1 MAVRGTTQG
10 LALTPARWATWV
22 AQRHEWNGYLW
33 IRWSDAEAILLFV
46 SGRPR
51 IHLWDGAGWVEGEH
65 ARTTV
70 AQRLERLPPP
80 RRGPVRSHR
89 AAGVHDGG
97 AAPPQEGV
105 LQIYRG
111 RVALDLSPPSEP
123 PPLRGFTPPPEVEVT
138 PARTTPPAR
147 PVEVPPLEGSPVQMP
162 PAEAAASSAGPPTE
176 APAVPETTPPQSP
189 ASEVP
194 AAAAPAP
201 AAHGPPPA
209 PAAAGGATG

>member
-70 AQRLERLPPP
+70 AQRLGRLPLP
-80 RRGPVRSHR
+80 RGRG
-89 AAGVHDGG
+89 GLG
-97 AAPPQEGV
+97 AAPG
-105 LQIYRG
+105 IHRG
-111 RVALDLSPPSEP
+111 RCAGGRRGSRLDRAGRPRARGALPPGRCRQRRRRGAAPGGRAADQQRTRRASP
-123 PPLRGFTPPPEVEVT
+123 LC
-138 PARTTPPAR
+138 
-147 PVEVPPLEGSPVQMP
+147 
-162 PAEAAASSAGPPTE
+162 SAG
-176 APAVPETTPPQSP
+176 
-189 ASEVP
+189 
-194 AAAAPAP
+194 
-201 AAHGPPPA
+201 
-209 PAAAGGATG
+209 